1 MCRIVW
7 KEQMESKRAG
17 DLYRMLLGME
27 QELRSTCR
35 TLDQKELQQIK
46 DLIASLHQDLSHS
59 EKSTQH

>member
-1 MCRIVW
+1 
-7 KEQMESKRAG
+7 MESKRAG

-35 TLDQKELQQIK
+35 NLDPEEQQQIK
-46 DLIASLHQDLSHS
+46 DLIHLLQVDQSHS